1 MSPLS
6 QTKRRLAGRKATR
19 ATPRPRNGRS
29 SAAQSHGHSILPRS
43 SQSRD
48 STANVSPP
56 AISHATE
63 ATAESRQ
70 ENTISEGGG
79 DDDLC
84 QIIMA
89 IDMKDRG
96 TVGCSYYVAEQKKLY
111 IVEDIVSGG
120 MDVVETLKLDV
131 EPTVI
136 ILSTRAERDAQEPYR
151 NGNGETF
158 LADDSQFR
166 LPYHLEV
173 RPIQEFGFES
183 AKTKLTSLKLRQ
195 GSADIPKFLVPGNAF
210 SHENAEDAEDVGF
223 TSQQGELLYL
233 AGIVDMEN
241 HVSVGCAG
249 ALIAYL
255 QRKRSTQDFQGD
267 SAGDQLLRIDKIEMS
282 SLKSNMFINRDTL
295 SSLQIIQSE
304 SHPNAFNQGPG
315 QTSSSSKE
323 SLSIYGLFHRFAR
336 TSQGKT
342 MLRQIFLRP
351 TIHQSIIS
359 ERHDFIST
367 FLRVE
372 NADAVAKL
380 TKSLKGIN
388 NLRPVMIHLQKGIS
402 TGNARFRGFKSVVW
416 ATILEFAFHT
426 IDIHETLKK
435 IAGAEKLNLCAMHKL
450 ELAKLHQVG
459 RVIHETVDLES
470 SVQEHRTIVR
480 PGVDQELDKM
490 KEMYN
495 GMESLLS
502 DVAATI
508 AATLPE
514 ELSNELNVIY
524 FPQLGFNIAIP
535 LDEHGRPMY
544 DGGDEEWAQ
553 VFTTENR
560 AYFKDFRMHEMDER
574 LGDMYGNICA
584 KEIEIVYDLAQSILG
599 YEEILVEASDVCG
612 EIDSLLALAHG
623 ADLYKL
629 VRPQMTDEN
638 VVIIKGGRHI
648 LHEAAVSSYV
658 ANDTFLVG
666 GKGTERYQS
675 PTDDPK
681 YSGDSQASDCTGPSM
696 LLLTGPNYSGKS
708 VYLKQVALI
717 IYMAHIGSF
726 VPAKTAT
733 IGVTDQILTRI
744 TSRETVSKTQSTF
757 AIDLQQISFAVA
769 NSTNRS
775 LIIIDEFG
783 KGTESADG
791 VGLACALF
799 EYFLDLGDERP
810 KVIGATHFHEIL
822 ENEFLPQR
830 PELQLGHMEVQV
842 DPAASELQDQITY
855 LYNFRFGRSS
865 ESFGT
870 ICAAMNGIDLAI
882 VSRANEIGDLS
893 RREEDLV
900 AACAKMTNAEINELE
915 VAENIARNFL
925 QANFSRPLSNIRQCS
940 QSDTVTSIL
949 DGIVGNISNADT
961 SRGGGETFQAGSSS
975 DTSVE
980 EVY

>member
-1 MSPLS
+1 
-6 QTKRRLAGRKATR
+6 
-19 ATPRPRNGRS
+19 
-29 SAAQSHGHSILPRS
+29 
-43 SQSRD
+43 
-48 STANVSPP
+48 
-56 AISHATE
+56 
-63 ATAESRQ
+63 
-70 ENTISEGGG
+70 
-79 DDDLC
+79 
-84 QIIMA
+84 
-89 IDMKDRG
+89 
-96 TVGCSYYVAEQKKLY
+96 
-111 IVEDIVSGG
+111 
-120 MDVVETLKLDV
+120 
-131 EPTVI
+131 
-136 ILSTRAERDAQEPYR
+136 
-151 NGNGETF
+151 
-158 LADDSQFR
+158 
-166 LPYHLEV
+166 
-173 RPIQEFGFES
+173 
-183 AKTKLTSLKLRQ
+183 
-195 GSADIPKFLVPGNAF
+195 
-210 SHENAEDAEDVGF
+210 
-223 TSQQGELLYL
+223 
-233 AGIVDMEN
+233 MEN

-416 ATILEFAFHT
+416 ATILE
-426 IDIHETLKK
+426 
-435 IAGAEKLNLCAMHKL
+435 AMHKL

-726 VPAKTAT
+726 VPVKTAT
-733 IGVTDQILTRI
+733 IGVTDKILTRI

-842 DPAASELQDQITY
+842 DPAASELQDQIT
-855 LYNFRFGRSS
+855 FRFGRSS

-915 VAENIARNFL
+915 VA
-925 QANFSRPLSNIRQCS
+925 
-940 QSDTVTSIL
+940 V
-949 DGIVGNISNADT
+949 
-961 SRGGGETFQAGSSS
+961 
-975 DTSVE
+975 SVDQGFE
-980 EVY
+980 YIQGLKRDIE

>member
-70 ENTISEGGG
+70 ENTLSEGGG

-96 TVGCSYYVAEQKKLY
+96 TVGCSYYVADQKKLY
-111 IVEDIVSGG
+111 IVEDIASGG

-131 EPTVI
+131 EPT
-136 ILSTRAERDAQEPYR
+136 ILNFD
-151 NGNGETF
+151 F
-158 LADDSQFR
+158 LITLKFGLSKS
-166 LPYHLEV
+166 L
-173 RPIQEFGFES
+173 GFER

-210 SHENAEDAEDVGF
+210 SHENVQDAEDVGF
-223 TSQQGELLYL
+223 TSQQG
-233 AGIVDMEN
+233 N
-241 HVSVGCAG
+241 FS
-249 ALIAYL
+249 YL

-359 ERHDFIST
+359 ERHVFIST

-380 TKSLKGIN
+380 TKSLKGIK

-416 ATILEFAFHT
+416 ATILEFAFHS

-470 SVQEHRTIVR
+470 SVQERRTIVR

-502 DVAATI
+502 DVAVTI

-535 LDEHGRPMY
+535 LDEQGRPVY

-648 LHEAAVSSYV
+648 LHEATVSSYV
-658 ANDTFLVG
+658 PNDTFLVG

-733 IGVTDQILTRI
+733 IGVTDKILTRI

-949 DGIVGNISNADT
+949 DGIVGNISDADT

>member
-70 ENTISEGGG
+70 ENTLSEGGG

-96 TVGCSYYVAEQKKLY
+96 TVGCSYYVADQKKLY
-111 IVEDIVSGG
+111 IVEDIASGG
-120 MDVVETLKLDV
+120 MDVVET
-131 EPTVI
+131 
-136 ILSTRAERDAQEPYR
+136 Y
-151 NGNGETF
+151 
-158 LADDSQFR
+158 SQFR

-173 RPIQEFGFES
+173 RPIQEFGFER

-267 SAGDQLLRIDKIEMS
+267 SAGDQLLRIDKIEML

-359 ERHDFIST
+359 ERHVFIST

-380 TKSLKGIN
+380 TKSLKGIK

-416 ATILEFAFHT
+416 ATILE
-426 IDIHETLKK
+426 
-435 IAGAEKLNLCAMHKL
+435 AMHKL

-470 SVQEHRTIVR
+470 SVQERRTIVR

-502 DVAATI
+502 DVAVTI

-535 LDEHGRPMY
+535 LDEQGRPVY

-648 LHEAAVSSYV
+648 LHEATVSSYV
-658 ANDTFLVG
+658 PNDTFLVG

-733 IGVTDQILTRI
+733 IGVTDKILTRI

-783 KGTESADG
+783 KGTESA
-791 VGLACALF
+791 
-799 EYFLDLGDERP
+799 GDECP

-949 DGIVGNISNADT
+949 DGIVGNISDADT

>member
-70 ENTISEGGG
+70 ENTLSEGGG

-96 TVGCSYYVAEQKKLY
+96 TVGCSYYVADQKKLY
-111 IVEDIVSGG
+111 IVEDIASGG
-120 MDVVETLKLDV
+120 MDVVET
-131 EPTVI
+131 
-136 ILSTRAERDAQEPYR
+136 Y
-151 NGNGETF
+151 
-158 LADDSQFR
+158 SQFR

-173 RPIQEFGFES
+173 RPIQEFGFER

-359 ERHDFIST
+359 ERHVFIST

-380 TKSLKGIN
+380 TKSLKGIK

-416 ATILEFAFHT
+416 ATILE
-426 IDIHETLKK
+426 
-435 IAGAEKLNLCAMHKL
+435 AMHKL

-470 SVQEHRTIVR
+470 SVQERRTIVR

-502 DVAATI
+502 DVAVTI

-535 LDEHGRPMY
+535 LDEQGRPVY

-648 LHEAAVSSYV
+648 LHEATVSSYV
-658 ANDTFLVG
+658 PNDTFLVG

-733 IGVTDQILTRI
+733 IGVTDKILTRI

-783 KGTESADG
+783 KGTESA
-791 VGLACALF
+791 
-799 EYFLDLGDERP
+799 GDERP

-949 DGIVGNISNADT
+949 DGIVGNISDADT
-961 SRGGGETFQAGSSS
+961 TRGGGETFQAGSSS

>member
-120 MDVVETLKLDV
+120 MDVVET
-131 EPTVI
+131 
-136 ILSTRAERDAQEPYR
+136 Y
-151 NGNGETF
+151 
-158 LADDSQFR
+158 SQFR

-416 ATILEFAFHT
+416 ATILE
-426 IDIHETLKK
+426 
-435 IAGAEKLNLCAMHKL
+435 AMHKL

-733 IGVTDQILTRI
+733 IGVTDKILTRI

-783 KGTESADG
+783 KGTESA
-791 VGLACALF
+791 
-799 EYFLDLGDERP
+799 GDERP